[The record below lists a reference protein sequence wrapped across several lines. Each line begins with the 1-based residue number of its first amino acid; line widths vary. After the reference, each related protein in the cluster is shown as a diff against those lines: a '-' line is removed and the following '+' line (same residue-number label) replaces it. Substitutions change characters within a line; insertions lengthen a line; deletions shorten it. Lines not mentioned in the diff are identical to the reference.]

1 MSKEVRFSSDARKA
15 MLKGVN
21 ILGDAVCV
29 TLGPKGRNVV
39 LEKSYGSP
47 LITNDG
53 VSIAK
58 EIELEDKFEN
68 MGAKLVYEV
77 ANNTNDVAGDGTTT
91 ATILARDMINN
102 GIKAVDKGS
111 NPVLM
116 REGIEYA
123 SKEVAKTILKNSRK
137 VETSNDVASVAT
149 ISAGSK
155 EIGDLIAQAMDK
167 VGRDGII
174 NVDES
179 NGFDNELE
187 ISEGMQYDKGYV
199 SPYMVSDRE
208 KMQVELENP
217 YVLVT
222 NHKINNIQEVLP
234 VLEQVLQANKPLLL
248 IAEDFE
254 NEVVSTLVLNKL
266 RGTFNVVATKAP
278 GFGDN
283 QKEMLQDIA
292 ALTNAK
298 FYNKELNMK
307 LEDMKL
313 EELGTIKKVIVTK
326 DNTTMIS
333 NNEASEELKARIE
346 EIKTRIA
353 NTTSDYDNTTMI
365 SNNEASEEL
374 KARIEEIKTR
384 IANTTSDYDKKQY
397 QERLGKLTNGVA
409 TIKVG
414 ATTESELKEKKLR
427 IEDAL
432 NATKAA
438 VSEGIVIGG
447 GAALVEAYKELK
459 PVLKNDNVDIQKGI
473 NIVMSALLAPI
484 SQIAQNAGYNCE
496 DIVEEQKVADKNI
509 GFDAKDGK
517 WVDMF
522 EAGIIDPTKVT
533 RSALLNA
540 ASISALFITTE
551 VGVAEIKSD
560 EPQTPAMPGG
570 MY

>member
-1 MSKEVRFSSDARKA
+1 MAKEVRFSSDARKS

-21 ILGDAVCV
+21 TLADAVCI

-91 ATILARDMINN
+91 ATILARNMINS
-102 GIKAVDKGS
+102 GMKAVDKGC

-137 VETSNDVASVAT
+137 VETSGDVASVAT

-155 EIGDLIAQAMDK
+155 EIGDLIAEAMDK

-179 NGFDNELE
+179 HGFDNELE

-222 NHKINNIQEVLP
+222 NHKINNLQEILP
-234 VLEQVLQANKPLLL
+234 VLEQVLKTNKPLLL
-248 IAEDFE
+248 IAEDYE
-254 NEVVSTLVLNKL
+254 NEVISTLVLNKL

-292 ALTNAK
+292 ALTGAK
-298 FYNKELNMK
+298 LYNKDLNMK
-307 LEDMKL
+307 LEELQL

-333 NNEASEELKARIE
+333 GNEENPELKARIE
-346 EIKTRIA
+346 EIKTRV
-353 NTTSDYDNTTMI
+353 
-365 SNNEASEEL
+365 ASS
-374 KARIEEIKTR
+374 
-384 IANTTSDYDKKQY
+384 TSDYDKKQF

-438 VSEGIVIGG
+438 VAEGIVIGG

-459 PVLKNDNVDIQKGI
+459 PVLKNDNVDVQKGI
-473 NIVMSALLAPI
+473 NIVMEALLSPI
-484 SQIAQNAGYNCE
+484 CQIAENAGYNSE
-496 DIVEEQKVADKNI
+496 DIVDMQKSAAKNQ
-509 GFDAKDGK
+509 GFDAKNGE

-522 EAGIIDPTKVT
+522 DKGIIDPTKVT

-551 VGVAEIKSD
+551 AGVAEIKS
-560 EPQTPAMPGG
+560 ETPEAPMMPNQ

>member
-1 MSKEVRFSSDARKA
+1 MAKEVRFSSDARKS

-21 ILGDAVCV
+21 TLADAVCI

-91 ATILARDMINN
+91 ATILARNMINS
-102 GIKAVDKGS
+102 GMKAVDKGC

-137 VETSNDVASVAT
+137 VETSGDVASVAT

-155 EIGDLIAQAMDK
+155 EIGDLIAEAMDK

-222 NHKINNIQEVLP
+222 NHKINNLQEILP
-234 VLEQVLQANKPLLL
+234 VLEQVLKTNKPLLL
-248 IAEDFE
+248 IAEDYE
-254 NEVVSTLVLNKL
+254 NEVISTLVLNKL

-292 ALTNAK
+292 ALTGANL
-298 FYNKELNMK
+298 YNKDLHMK
-307 LEDMKL
+307 LEELQL

-333 NNEASEELKARIE
+333 GNEENSELKARIE
-346 EIKTRIA
+346 EIKTRV
-353 NTTSDYDNTTMI
+353 
-365 SNNEASEEL
+365 ASS
-374 KARIEEIKTR
+374 
-384 IANTTSDYDKKQY
+384 TSDYDKKQF

-438 VSEGIVIGG
+438 VAEGIVIGG

-459 PVLKNDNVDIQKGI
+459 PVLKNDNVDVQKGI
-473 NIVMSALLAPI
+473 NIVMEALLSPI
-484 SQIAQNAGYNCE
+484 CQIAENAGYNSE
-496 DIVEEQKVADKNI
+496 DIVDMQKSAAKNQ
-509 GFDAKDGK
+509 GFDAKNGE

-522 EAGIIDPTKVT
+522 DKGIIDPTKVT

-551 VGVAEIKSD
+551 AGVAEIKS
-560 EPQTPAMPGG
+560 ETPEAPMMPNQ

>member
-1 MSKEVRFSSDARKA
+1 MAKEVRFSSDARKS

-21 ILGDAVCV
+21 TLADAVCI

-91 ATILARDMINN
+91 ATILARNMINS
-102 GIKAVDKGS
+102 GMKAVDKGC

-137 VETSNDVASVAT
+137 VETSGDVASVAT

-155 EIGDLIAQAMDK
+155 EIGDLIAEAMDK

-222 NHKINNIQEVLP
+222 NHKINNLQEILP
-234 VLEQVLQANKPLLL
+234 VLEQVLKTNKPLLL
-248 IAEDFE
+248 IAEDYE
-254 NEVVSTLVLNKL
+254 NEVISTLVLNKL

-292 ALTNAK
+292 ALTGAK
-298 FYNKELNMK
+298 LYNKDLNMK
-307 LEDMKL
+307 LEEFQL

-333 NNEASEELKARIE
+333 GNEENPELKARIE
-346 EIKTRIA
+346 EIKTRV
-353 NTTSDYDNTTMI
+353 
-365 SNNEASEEL
+365 ASS
-374 KARIEEIKTR
+374 
-384 IANTTSDYDKKQY
+384 TSDYDKKQF

-438 VSEGIVIGG
+438 VAEGIVIGG

-459 PVLKNDNVDIQKGI
+459 PVLKNDNVDVQKGI
-473 NIVMSALLAPI
+473 NIVMEALLSPI
-484 SQIAQNAGYNCE
+484 CQIAENAGYNSE
-496 DIVEEQKVADKNI
+496 DIVDMQKSAAKNQ
-509 GFDAKDGK
+509 GFDAKNGE

-522 EAGIIDPTKVT
+522 DKGIIDPTKVT

-551 VGVAEIKSD
+551 AGVAEIKS
-560 EPQTPAMPGG
+560 ETPEAPMMPNQ

>member
-1 MSKEVRFSSDARKA
+1 MAKEVRFSSDARKA

-21 ILGDAVCV
+21 TLADAVCI

-91 ATILARDMINN
+91 ATILARNMIVN
-102 GIKAVDKGS
+102 GMKAVDKGC

-123 SKEVAKTILKNSRK
+123 SKEVAKTILKNSRQ
-137 VETSNDVASVAT
+137 VETSSDVASVAT

-155 EIGDLIAQAMDK
+155 EIGDLIAKAMDK

-179 NGFDNELE
+179 NGFDDELE

-208 KMQVELENP
+208 KMTVELENP

-222 NHKINNIQEVLP
+222 NSKINNLQEILP
-234 VLEQVLQANKPLLL
+234 VLEQVLKTNQPLLI
-248 IAEDFE
+248 IAEDYE
-254 NEVVSTLVLNKL
+254 NEVISTLVLNKL

-298 FYNKELNMK
+298 FYNKDLNMK
-307 LEDMKL
+307 LEDL
-313 EELGTIKKVIVTK
+313 QLDELGTIKKVIVTK
-326 DNTTMIS
+326 DNTTMIGANE
-333 NNEASEELKARIE
+333 NNSELNARIE
-346 EIKTRIA
+346 EIRSRIA
-353 NTTSDYDNTTMI
+353 DTT
-365 SNNEASEEL
+365 NEHD
-374 KARIEEIKTR
+374 R
-384 IANTTSDYDKKQY
+384 KQF

-438 VSEGIVIGG
+438 VAEGIVIGG
-447 GAALVEAYKELK
+447 GACLVEAYKELK

-473 NIVMSALLAPI
+473 NIVMESLLAPI
-484 SQIAQNAGYNCE
+484 CQIAENAGYNSE
-496 DIVEEQKVADKNI
+496 DIVDMQKNADKNI
-509 GFDAKDGK
+509 GFDAKNGE

-522 EAGIIDPTKVT
+522 EKGIIDPTKVS

-551 VGVAEIKSD
+551 AGVAEIKSD
-560 EPQTPAMPGG
+560 EPAAPAMAGG

>member
-1 MSKEVRFSSDARKA
+1 MAKEVRFSSDARKS

-21 ILGDAVCV
+21 TLADAVCI

-91 ATILARDMINN
+91 ATILARNMINS
-102 GIKAVDKGS
+102 GMKAVDKGC

-137 VETSNDVASVAT
+137 VETSGDVASVAT

-155 EIGDLIAQAMDK
+155 EIGDLIAEAMDK

-222 NHKINNIQEVLP
+222 NHKINNLQEILP
-234 VLEQVLQANKPLLL
+234 VLEQVLKTNKPLLL
-248 IAEDFE
+248 IAEDYE
-254 NEVVSTLVLNKL
+254 NEVISTLVLNKL

-292 ALTNAK
+292 ALTGAK
-298 FYNKELNMK
+298 LYNKDLNMK
-307 LEDMKL
+307 LEELQL

-333 NNEASEELKARIE
+333 GNEENPELKARIE
-346 EIKTRIA
+346 EIKTRV
-353 NTTSDYDNTTMI
+353 
-365 SNNEASEEL
+365 ASS
-374 KARIEEIKTR
+374 
-384 IANTTSDYDKKQY
+384 TSDYDKKQF

-438 VSEGIVIGG
+438 VAEGIVIGG

-459 PVLKNDNVDIQKGI
+459 PVLKNDNVDVQKGI
-473 NIVMSALLAPI
+473 NIVMEALLSPI
-484 SQIAQNAGYNCE
+484 CQIAENAGYNSE
-496 DIVEEQKVADKNI
+496 DIVDMQKSAAKNQ
-509 GFDAKDGK
+509 GFDAKNGE

-522 EAGIIDPTKVT
+522 DKGIIDPTKVT

-551 VGVAEIKSD
+551 AGVAEIKS
-560 EPQTPAMPGG
+560 ETPGAPMMPNQ

>member
-1 MSKEVRFSSDARKA
+1 MAKEVRFSSDARKS

-21 ILGDAVCV
+21 TLADAVCI

-91 ATILARDMINN
+91 ATILARNMINS
-102 GIKAVDKGS
+102 GMKAVDKGC

-137 VETSNDVASVAT
+137 VETSGDVASVAT

-155 EIGDLIAQAMDK
+155 EIGDLIAEAMDK

-222 NHKINNIQEVLP
+222 NHKINNLQEILP
-234 VLEQVLQANKPLLL
+234 VLEQVLKTNKPLLL
-248 IAEDFE
+248 IAEDYE
-254 NEVVSTLVLNKL
+254 NEVISTLVLNKL

-292 ALTNAK
+292 ALTGAK
-298 FYNKELNMK
+298 LYNKDLNMK
-307 LEDMKL
+307 LEELQL

-333 NNEASEELKARIE
+333 GNEENSELKARIE
-346 EIKTRIA
+346 EIKTRV
-353 NTTSDYDNTTMI
+353 
-365 SNNEASEEL
+365 ASS
-374 KARIEEIKTR
+374 
-384 IANTTSDYDKKQY
+384 TSDYDKKQF

-438 VSEGIVIGG
+438 VAEGIVIGG

-459 PVLKNDNVDIQKGI
+459 PVLKNDNVDVQKGI
-473 NIVMSALLAPI
+473 NIVMEALLSPI
-484 SQIAQNAGYNCE
+484 CQIAENAGYNSE
-496 DIVEEQKVADKNI
+496 DIVDMQKSAAKNQ
-509 GFDAKDGK
+509 GFDAKNGE

-522 EAGIIDPTKVT
+522 DKGIIDPTIVT

-551 VGVAEIKSD
+551 AGVAEIKS
-560 EPQTPAMPGG
+560 ETPEAPMMPNQ

>member
-1 MSKEVRFSSDARKA
+1 MAKEVRFSSDARKS

-21 ILGDAVCV
+21 TLADAVCI

-91 ATILARDMINN
+91 ATILARNMINS
-102 GIKAVDKGS
+102 GMKAVDKGC

-137 VETSNDVASVAT
+137 VETSGDVASVAT

-155 EIGDLIAQAMDK
+155 EIGDLIAEAMDK

-222 NHKINNIQEVLP
+222 NHKINNLQEILP
-234 VLEQVLQANKPLLL
+234 VLEQVLKTNKPLLL
-248 IAEDFE
+248 IAEDYE
-254 NEVVSTLVLNKL
+254 NEVISTLVLNKL

-292 ALTNAK
+292 ALTGAK
-298 FYNKELNMK
+298 LYNKDLNMK
-307 LEDMKL
+307 LEELQL

-333 NNEASEELKARIE
+333 GNEENPELKARIE
-346 EIKTRIA
+346 EIKTRV
-353 NTTSDYDNTTMI
+353 
-365 SNNEASEEL
+365 ASS
-374 KARIEEIKTR
+374 
-384 IANTTSDYDKKQY
+384 TSDYDKKQF

-438 VSEGIVIGG
+438 VAEGIVIGG

-459 PVLKNDNVDIQKGI
+459 PVLKNDNVDVQKGI
-473 NIVMSALLAPI
+473 NIVMEALLSPI
-484 SQIAQNAGYNCE
+484 CQIAENAGYNSE
-496 DIVEEQKVADKNI
+496 DIVDMQKSAAKNQ
-509 GFDAKDGK
+509 GFDAKNGE

-522 EAGIIDPTKVT
+522 DKGIIDPTKVT

-551 VGVAEIKSD
+551 AGVSEIKS
-560 EPQTPAMPGG
+560 ETPEAPMMPNQ

>member
-1 MSKEVRFSSDARKA
+1 MAKEVRFSSDARKS

-21 ILGDAVCV
+21 TLADAVCI

-91 ATILARDMINN
+91 ATILARNMINS
-102 GIKAVDKGS
+102 GMKAVDKGC

-137 VETSNDVASVAT
+137 VETSGDVASVAT

-155 EIGDLIAQAMDK
+155 EIGDLIAEAMDK

-222 NHKINNIQEVLP
+222 NHKINNLQEILP
-234 VLEQVLQANKPLLL
+234 VLEQVLKTNKPLLL
-248 IAEDFE
+248 IAEDYE
-254 NEVVSTLVLNKL
+254 NEVISTLVLNKL

-278 GFGDN
+278 GFVDN
-283 QKEMLQDIA
+283 QKDMRQDIA
-292 ALTNAK
+292 ELTGAK
-298 FYNKELNMK
+298 LYNKDLNMK
-307 LEDMKL
+307 LEELQL

-333 NNEASEELKARIE
+333 GNEENPELKARIE
-346 EIKTRIA
+346 EIKTRV
-353 NTTSDYDNTTMI
+353 
-365 SNNEASEEL
+365 ASS
-374 KARIEEIKTR
+374 
-384 IANTTSDYDKKQY
+384 TSDYDKKQF

-438 VSEGIVIGG
+438 VAEGIVIGG

-459 PVLKNDNVDIQKGI
+459 PVLKNDNVDVQKGI
-473 NIVMSALLAPI
+473 NIVMEALLSPI
-484 SQIAQNAGYNCE
+484 CQIAENAGYNSE
-496 DIVEEQKVADKNI
+496 DIVDMQKSAAKNQ
-509 GFDAKDGK
+509 GFDAKNGE

-522 EAGIIDPTKVT
+522 DKGIIDPTKVT

-551 VGVAEIKSD
+551 AGVAEIKS
-560 EPQTPAMPGG
+560 ETPEAPMMPNQ